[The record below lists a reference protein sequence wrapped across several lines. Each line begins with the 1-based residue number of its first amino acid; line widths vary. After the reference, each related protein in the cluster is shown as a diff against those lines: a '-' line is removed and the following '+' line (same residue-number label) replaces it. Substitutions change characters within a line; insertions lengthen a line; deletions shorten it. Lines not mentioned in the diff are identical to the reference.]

1 MNRPYLTKSTRQLLE
16 IARSPSCTKAV
27 LEDIMN
33 ELAERKND
41 YAFNAIFEIGKLLE
55 RYQEKELQQQIEEKA
70 RIETQSFRLNQEGFF

>member
-1 MNRPYLTKSTRQLLE
+1 MNRSYLTKSTRQLLE